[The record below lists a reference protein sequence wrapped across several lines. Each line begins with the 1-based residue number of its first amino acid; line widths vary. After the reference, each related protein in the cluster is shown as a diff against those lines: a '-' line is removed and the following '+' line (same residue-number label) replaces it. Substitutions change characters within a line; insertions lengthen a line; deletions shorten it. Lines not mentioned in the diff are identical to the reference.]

1 MLDCLVIGGGQ
12 SGLACGYYLHKRG
25 LDFRILDAEPAP
37 GGAWQH
43 TWDSLRLF
51 SPATASNLPGM
62 PMPAYPGYP
71 PASHVVDYLR
81 AYEKRYD
88 LPVNRPVTV
97 TRVDHRSASHED
109 SHGLGGKDYF
119 VVALRGG
126 DAPTVTARTVVAATG
141 TWSSP
146 FIPFYPGHF
155 RGKQWHS
162 AWYTGASPFASARV
176 AVVGGANSGAQIAAD
191 LLGTAARVDWF
202 THRPPRW
209 MPDDIDGRD
218 LFHRSRARLLA
229 QKGGRPDPGSE
240 SSLGDIV
247 MVPPVKA
254 ARDAGRLAAQP
265 IFGRLDELNHDH
277 LIWCT
282 GFRPALGPIRH
293 LVAEGK
299 AQVPGLFLVGYGS
312 WTGPGSATITGVS
325 PFAKQ
330 TAAAIEEIVRA

>member
-162 AWYTGASPFASARV
+162 AWYPGASPFAGARV

-229 QKGGRPDPGSE
+229 QKGGPPRSGFGVFPRRYRHGPAGQGGARCRA
-240 SSLGDIV
+240 LGC
-247 MVPPVKA
+247 PA
-254 ARDAGRLAAQP
+254 HLRAAGRTQP
-265 IFGRLDELNHDH
+265 
-277 LIWCT
+277 
-282 GFRPALGPIRH
+282 RPPH
-293 LVAEGK
+293 LVH
-299 AQVPGLFLVGYGS
+299 GLPP
-312 WTGPGSATITGVS
+312 GPGPHPAPGRRGQS
-325 PFAKQ
+325 PGTRPFPGGLRQLDRPRLGHHHGGLA
-330 TAAAIEEIVRA
+330 VR